1 MFPPADRIQRKGGAA
16 YMPILQALKR
26 RVLRNAKV
34 LDAASPGPKTKADSF
49 ERVSNGGK

>member
-16 YMPILQALKR
+16 YMPVLQALKS

-34 LDAASPGPKTKADSF
+34 LDAASPGPKQKQILL
-49 ERVSNGGK
+49 RG